1 MPPRET
7 VGPWRPRREALERLG
22 APVAQALTEDLRE
35 ARLELARAA
44 ACLAFALAWVGV
56 HLVRGIHFAVGVVV
70 EVVLVVVACCGGSAL
85 LVVEGRRLNARAY
98 GTARRS
104 ARELNG

>member
-56 HLVRGIHFAVGVVV
+56 TLAMVALAR
-70 EVVLVVVACCGGSAL
+70 VLH
-85 LVVEGRRLNARAY
+85 
-98 GTARRS
+98 ARRRRRR
-104 ARELNG
+104 AAEA